1 MEIGRGTITSVMGE
15 KKFIV
20 DLIPV
25 DMVVNTM
32 ITAAWNNAN
41 FGFVFFLPLN

>member
-1 MEIGRGTITSVMGE
+1 MEIGRGTMTSVMGDN
-15 KKFIV
+15 KLIV
-20 DLIPV
+20 DMIPV

-41 FGFVFFLPLN
+41 FW